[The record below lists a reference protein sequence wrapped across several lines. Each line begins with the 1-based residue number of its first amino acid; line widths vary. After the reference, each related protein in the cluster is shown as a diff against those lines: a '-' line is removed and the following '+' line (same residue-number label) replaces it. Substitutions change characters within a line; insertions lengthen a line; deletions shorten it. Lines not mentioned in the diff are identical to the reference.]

1 MANRVLVVQHAE
13 EEGEA
18 TARFL
23 RLHGFQVGRARTGAA
38 AIDRRQSADLVLL
51 GDDLPDLDAL
61 TVCRAIRA
69 AGPVPVVMMLVRG
82 AELDRVLALQAG
94 AESSVSEPYGH
105 WELAARIEAVLRRVG
120 PGAAPGDGVVS
131 YRTLRIDPR
140 TRQAELGGRS
150 LSLTRKEFDMLHLLV
165 SRPGEVITRDEIR
178 TRVWNAESLRT
189 SRTIDTH
196 IGSLRAKLGSPSW
209 IRTVRGVGFRLGT
222 PGPEG

>member
-1 MANRVLVVQHAE
+1 MANRILVVQHAE
-13 EEGEA
+13 EAGEA

-105 WELAARIEAVLRRVG
+105 WELAARIAAGLRRGG
-120 PGAAPGDGVVS
+120 PGSAPGDGVAG

-140 TRQAELGGRS
+140 TRQAELGGRP
-150 LSLTRKEFDMLHLLV
+150 LDLTRKEFDMLHLLV

-178 TRVWNAESLRT
+178 TRVWNAEGLRT

-196 IGSLRAKLGSPSW
+196 IGSLRAKLGSSSW
-209 IRTVRGVGFRLGT
+209 IRTVRGVGFRLGG